1 MQRWSLFLL
10 VVNSCLAFGAAPNVV
25 CQSVTG
31 AQTNPASKC
40 DKFRA
45 TLAGEID
52 DGEAT
57 KAGFHTARSSRTHLG
72 FTVYEGCGENMT
84 VTYAEFSSSQDANRY
99 LNWNM
104 SKALKVFTQSSKAD
118 SDGKQI
124 GYRAEVLAGPKPDTF
139 AVGRTAQCLEPLI
152 ADR

>member
-1 MQRWSLFLL
+1 M
-10 VVNSCLAFGAAPNVV
+10 
-25 CQSVTG
+25 
-31 AQTNPASKC
+31 
-40 DKFRA
+40 
-45 TLAGEID
+45 
-52 DGEAT
+52 
-57 KAGFHTARSSRTHLG
+57 
-72 FTVYEGCGENMT
+72 YEGCGENMT